1 MPIKKMPETGGK
13 CVENIIDDIITK
25 SETTKTRENVSKAQK
40 SDDKNASG
48 DINDNQSKPKQSS
61 PIDRTK
67 NLFDENGKPKNGF
80 DKRPQDIAPNGGV
93 EEKNVRRRLQN
104 MIENGELDKKA
115 WKKFEKDFDA
125 GKVPATE
132 VLSVIKDWCDQL
144 YGKPKQTTDLTTGG
158 EKITSVEVRFTDGK

>member
-1 MPIKKMPETGGK
+1 MKM
-13 CVENIIDDIITK
+13 
-25 SETTKTRENVSKAQK
+25 SENVVNKTQASQTAE
-40 SDDKNASG
+40 DKR
-48 DINDNQSKPKQSS
+48 KPNGQ
-61 PIDRTK
+61 
-67 NLFDENGKPKNGF
+67 FDKGYKPKNGL
-80 DKRPQDIAPNGGV
+80 DKNPQNIAPNGGV
-93 EEKNVRRRLQN
+93 EEKNVRKRLKK

-158 EKITSVEVRFTDGK
+158 EKITGVEVRFVDGKS